1 MHGGRMPMN
10 EDLDKEIKVEQ
21 VVTPQG
27 VVSVEEALAREPP
40 ERRARLLAE
49 IRAYER
55 ERNQERRWVRG
66 QLKDTFNVP
75 GIVYKYV
82 PLHLVGDDMFPNSL
96 RASQPPALN
105 DVMEANVTTM
115 KSDQKM
121 GRITWGATLSANLR
135 RVGFPLRK
143 EELEKRLN
151 LYGDPR
157 ISTAIQ
163 DYLAEHLGVVSLS
176 SDPLIQTMWAHYASK
191 SGFVFGYDMETLR
204 GLGIELRKV
213 LYLEL
218 APFYDPFK
226 DDLIRLH
233 FVDEKRR
240 HRKIEEGD
248 TSPGI
253 PLLGDSP
260 ALVRLRRDWE
270 TLSGLLFVKGK
281 AWAYEQEVRLT
292 VGLEGTRDVG
302 KNDSAG
308 WPVRV
313 LDIPREAVREV
324 YVGFNTPPDAIG
336 EMRRLIGDGGS
347 CQLKYTSSHAYRMQ
361 VTSTSPL

>member
-1 MHGGRMPMN
+1 M
-10 EDLDKEIKVEQ
+10 
-21 VVTPQG
+21 
-27 VVSVEEALAREPP
+27 S
-40 ERRARLLAE
+40 
-49 IRAYER
+49 
-55 ERNQERRWVRG
+55 
-66 QLKDTFNVP
+66 DTFNVP

-82 PLHLVGDDMFPNSL
+82 PLHLVGDDMFPISL

-105 DVMEANVTTM
+105 DVMEANVTTIKGNREM
-115 KSDQKM
+115 D
-121 GRITWGATLSANLR
+121 RITWGETLAAELR

-163 DYLAEHLGVVSLS
+163 DYLAAHLGVVSLS
-176 SDPLIQTMWAHYASK
+176 LNPLIQTMWAHYAGK
-191 SGFVFGYDMETLR
+191 SGFVVGYDTETLR

-218 APFYDPFK
+218 APFYDPIK

-240 HRKIEEGD
+240 DRKIEEGD

-253 PLLGDSP
+253 PLLGDNP
-260 ALVRLRRDWE
+260 ALVRFRRDWE
-270 TLSGLLFVKGK
+270 PLSGLLYVKGK
-281 AWAYEQEVRLT
+281 AWEYEQEVRLT

-302 KNDSAG
+302 KNDQSG

-313 LDIPREAVREV
+313 LDVPREAIREV
-324 YVGFNTPPDAIG
+324 YIGFNTPRDAI
-336 EMRRLIGDGGS
+336 EEIRRLIGDGS
-347 CQLKYTSSHAYRMQ
+347 ACRLKHTSSHAYRMA